1 MITEMKK
8 YTFLVYHREYS
19 QFLEA
24 LREVGVVHVT
34 EKSSGIA
41 DNEQLQA
48 QLVKA
53 ELIRKTIATASQYM
67 PNGAIGSQISNAEI
81 DIETSANELNK
92 LIAERNQLEQDMLG
106 LKKEAERMAIWG
118 QFSKQRLD
126 ALVAEGYNLRF
137 FSCAEKK
144 FDPAWETE
152 FNAFVVAKESSI
164 IYFVTVNNADV
175 EIDIDAEEQQLNAHN
190 SEQLKADVDAVNG
203 LLVAKQA
210 QLEGWAV
217 SHLEDLKSAQEKLQL
232 DIDWNKVH
240 LSTTSLADDTLRLLE
255 GFCPVDKTDQL
266 NNLLD
271 NEHIYY
277 TSEQPTEEDETPIK
291 LRNNWFTRMFE
302 CLTGMYGWPVYGEFD
317 PTPILGPFFLLFFA
331 MCMGDAGY
339 GIVLTIFGILT
350 TRKVLKIEMFDGL
363 GPLITTLGIATM
375 VIGFFLGT
383 FFGIK
388 ITEVL
393 PVLNPVIADGR
404 LNIAGS
410 LYDTQ
415 MVLAICIG
423 VFHICLAMTIKAI
436 CYTKRFGFKQN
447 ISTWGWLLLILGGLI
462 VAILGVT
469 EIFSAEITKWA
480 LIVVGGV
487 SALGIYIF
495 NTPGR
500 NPLINIGAGLWDTYN
515 MATGILGDV
524 LSYIRLYA
532 LGLAGGM
539 LGAAFNQLGTMVL
552 GDTPNVGTWIGFI
565 LILLIGHV
573 LNVCM
578 SALGA
583 FVHPLRLSFVEY
595 FKNAGYEGKGQIYK
609 PFAK

>member
-144 FDPAWETE
+144 FDPTWETE
-152 FNAFVVAKESSI
+152 FNAFVVAKENSI
-164 IYFVTVNNADV
+164 IYFVTINNADV

-393 PVLNPVIADGR
+393 PVLNPVIADGK

>member
-53 ELIRKTIATASQYM
+53 ELLRKTIATASQYM

-217 SHLEDLKSAQEKLQL
+217 AHLEDLKSAQEKLQL

-469 EIFSAEITKWA
+469 EIFSAEVTKWA

>member
-53 ELIRKTIATASQYM
+53 ELLRKTIATASQYM

-423 VFHICLAMTIKAI
+423 VFHICLAMTVKAI

-469 EIFSAEITKWA
+469 EIFSAEVTKWA